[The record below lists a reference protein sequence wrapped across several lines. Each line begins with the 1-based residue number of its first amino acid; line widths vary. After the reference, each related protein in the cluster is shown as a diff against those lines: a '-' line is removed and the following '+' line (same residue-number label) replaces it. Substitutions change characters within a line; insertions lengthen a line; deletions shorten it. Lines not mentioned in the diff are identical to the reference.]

1 MTDFFANRNPD
12 AAFVDIFVIFL
23 RNPWQIQLFTD
34 YLNELND
41 NLPDDLLS
49 FDTPGDS
56 TPASVAQVPTSS
68 MSSVGGPLPGTGAM
82 NPTGQPT
89 QVVVASSIGMN
100 NTTMNGITTNCV
112 MGTSQPIMNAG
123 GPQQQQPGIRPVI
136 GPNSQN
142 ITLVNALPQNK
153 MTNGPEP
160 MNNGMMMMNPS
171 QGINRMMI
179 RGPQNNLVRGY
190 IQKPQGMRMNM
201 PMQINGPPRGVVTT
215 GGQYINNPQAGGLQQ
230 ITQVSLPPR
239 YATPFDPSG
248 NTVQVQVSQQPN
260 QPPNIV
266 NFTGNMIVSSAPPTA
281 VVTATGPGGPVVTGG
296 PGPQNNQGQQQSVQ
310 QGPPPGAAALPGGPG
325 GPGGASDAAPEKR
338 KLIQQQLV
346 LLLHAHRCQRKDKET
361 LQRAGQ
367 VEQVINFFA
376 SFHHEARFPMLLLLF
391 PVQPPTLSNNEE
403 CPYSYDILSCRQ
415 DLSGT
420 SLFVL

>member
-1 MTDFFANRNPD
+1 MIERYFFA
-12 AAFVDIFVIFL
+12 
-23 RNPWQIQLFTD
+23 D

-56 TPASVAQVPTSS
+56 TPASAAPVPTSS
-68 MSSVGGPLPGTGAM
+68 MSSGGPIPGAGAM
-82 NPTGQPT
+82 PNQPT

-100 NTTMNGITTNCV
+100 NTTMNGVTTNCV
-112 MGTSQPIMNAG
+112 MGTSQPVMNTG
-123 GPQQQQPGIRPVI
+123 PGGPGPQQQQPGIRPVI

-160 MNNGMMMMNPS
+160 MNNGMMMMNPGP
-171 QGINRMMI
+171 GINRMMI
-179 RGPQNNLVRGY
+179 RGPQNQLVRGY

-201 PMQINGPPRGVVTT
+201 PMQINGPPRGGVVTT

-239 YATPFDPSG
+239 YATPFDQAG

-260 QPPNIV
+260 QPQPIV

-296 PGPQNNQGQQQSVQ
+296 PGQNNQGQQQSVP
-310 QGPPPGAAALPGGPG
+310 QGPPPGAAALPGAGPGGPG

-367 VEQVINFFA
+367 VEQV
-376 SFHHEARFPMLLLLF
+376 R
-391 PVQPPTLSNNEE
+391 
-403 CPYSYDILSCRQ
+403 
-415 DLSGT
+415 
-420 SLFVL
+420 LFVTPCNFLKKV

>member
-1 MTDFFANRNPD
+1 MIFFSQHCVLTDFFANRNPD
-12 AAFVDIFVIFL
+12 SAFVDIFVIFSL
-23 RNPWQIQLFTD
+23 SKNILFTD

-41 NLPDDLLS
+41 GLPDELL
-49 FDTPGDS
+49 FDTPVDS

-68 MSSVGGPLPGTGAM
+68 MSSVGGSLPGTGVM
-82 NPTGQPT
+82 NQPGQPT

-100 NTTMNGITTNCV
+100 NTTMNGITTNSV

-239 YATPFDPSG
+239 YATPFDPAG

-296 PGPQNNQGQQQSVQ
+296 PGQNNQGQQQSVQ

-367 VEQVINFFA
+367 VEQVMNLMSHFIII
-376 SFHHEARFPMLLLLF
+376 
-391 PVQPPTLSNNEE
+391 
-403 CPYSYDILSCRQ
+403 DI
-415 DLSGT
+415 
-420 SLFVL
+420 FVNVYF